1 MESIKINGHFL
12 ERPLMIDDPDSA
24 RTFRDA
30 SGRSRSISYCTTAS
44 ELREYLRAHPEG
56 VIIAGVGTIFFLEP
70 FPVSSGSVIFG
81 ADGSADILVKEG
93 AEDIKKQLTAMDGIR
108 AAAEDAISG

>member
-24 RTFRDA
+24 KTFRDA
-30 SGRSRSISYCTTAS
+30 SGRSRSISYCATAS
-44 ELREYLRAHPEG
+44 ELRDYLRAHPEG
-56 VIIAGVGTIFFLEP
+56 VIIAGAGAIFFLEP

-81 ADGSADILVKEG
+81 ADGSADILVKEDAG
-93 AEDIKKQLTAMDGIR
+93 GIEKQLTAMEEIR
-108 AAAEDAISG
+108 EAAEFEICK